1 MILVLHTP
9 IKGKMIRKET
19 MPKYWYEPLATID
32 VPDIQE
38 DVDTDLNRLTDEVL
52 EPMYRVLIH
61 NDEVTPMEFVVMIL
75 QRIFG
80 LTPLEAE
87 HVMFTAHY
95 TGLAYVTSLPLNE
108 ANKRVSKAH
117 FAAQLEG
124 YPLNFTIEPE

>member
-1 MILVLHTP
+1 MNMLFD
-9 IKGKMIRKET
+9 GKAIRKES
-19 MPKYWYEPLATID
+19 MPRFWDGPFAVTD
-32 VPDIQE
+32 APDIQE
-38 DVDTDLNRLTDEVL
+38 DVETDLDRLTEEDL

-108 ANKRVSKAH
+108 ANKRVGKAH
-117 FAAQLEG
+117 FAAQLES
-124 YPLNFTIEPE
+124 YPLTFTIEPE

>member
-1 MILVLHTP
+1 MTLLLDSKT
-9 IKGKMIRKET
+9 IRKES
-19 MPKYWYEPLATID
+19 MPGFWYGPLAVTGA
-32 VPDIQE
+32 PDIQE
-38 DVDTDLNRLTDEVL
+38 DVETDLDRLTEEDL

-75 QRIFG
+75 ERIFG

-108 ANKRVSKAH
+108 AKKQVGKAH

-124 YPLNFTIEPE
+124 YPLTFTIEPE